1 MGIFNN
7 IHPMP
12 PSVTVIIITFNSSST
27 IEDCLLSLN
36 HQTFQDF
43 DVVLVDNSSH
53 DNTQSVIQS
62 LQPLLNFSL
71 KTVFLDQNL
80 GFAGG
85 NNVALRHACG
95 QHIALLNPDAFPT
108 AHWLEAL
115 VRTMD
120 QHPEVGICASKLLVH
135 GSDVIDSAGDGFS
148 TALKGFKRGEGRSKD
163 LYDETE
169 YVFGACAGA
178 ALYRKRMID
187 NIGFFDEEFFL
198 VHEDTDLNFRANL
211 TGWKVIYVPTAIVY
225 HKVHSSIG
233 KMSNVQVYYNL
244 RNAEFVRIKNISLVV
259 FLKHLPALMISALAE
274 FFYFAIRHWRF
285 RIYVKAKY
293 DAIRS
298 LPALY
303 RRRKVIMQQKTVD
316 NGYVER
322 LLTPVFHK
330 EFLGFRLG
338 RLFFD

>member
-1 MGIFNN
+1 
-7 IHPMP
+7 MP
-12 PSVTVIIITFNSSST
+12 PSITVIIITFNSSST
-27 IEDCLLSLN
+27 IKDCLLSLT
-36 HQTFQDF
+36 HQTFKDF

-62 LQPLLNFSL
+62 VQPLLSFSL
-71 KTVFLDQNL
+71 KAMYLDQNL

-85 NNVALRHACG
+85 NNVALRHAVG

-115 VRTMD
+115 VRAMD

-135 GSDVIDSAGDGFS
+135 GGDVIDTAGDGYS
-148 TALKGFKRGEGRSKD
+148 TALKGFKIGEGRSKD

-187 NIGFFDEEFFL
+187 DIGFFDEEYFL

-211 TGWKVIYVPTAIVY
+211 TGWKVIYVPNAIVY

-233 KMSNVQVYYNL
+233 KMSDLHVYYNV
-244 RNAEFVRIKNISLVV
+244 RNVEFVRIKNVPLVV
-259 FLKHLPALMISALAE
+259 FLKHLPVLMISALAE

-293 DAIRS
+293 DVIRS

-303 RRRKVIMQQKTVD
+303 RRRKVIMQRKSVD

-330 EFLGFRLG
+330 EFLGRRLG